1 MPTQSPINYN
11 KDYYAVLMVPKDATR
26 DDIKKAYRTW
36 AKRCH
41 PDVCIA
47 IMVAISVVLITIPAG
62 QDISESAID
71 TAIVVCSVV
80 FAIVLLFVPVWLLDS
95 DS

>member
-41 PDVCIA
+41 PDVLRNA
-47 IMVAISVVLITIPAG
+47 NL
-62 QDISESAID
+62 SEQSKKNLEENSNKRSAD
-71 TAIVVCSVV
+71 HNTRR
-80 FAIVLLFVPVWLLDS
+80 PGHK
-95 DS
+95 